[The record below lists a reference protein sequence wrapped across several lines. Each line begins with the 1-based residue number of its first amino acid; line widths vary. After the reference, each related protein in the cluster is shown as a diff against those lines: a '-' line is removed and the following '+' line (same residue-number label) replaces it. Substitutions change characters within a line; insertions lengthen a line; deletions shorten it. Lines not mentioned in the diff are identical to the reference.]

1 MHSLRDGFAEL
12 RREGDPRAEASLLRT
27 LEGLEPMQIT
37 QVIRALGSYAALL
50 NVVDEAHAQSRRR
63 AELIGDTEN
72 AGVTWPASWDETMK
86 EFQAAG
92 LKRADVESLMASVEF
107 LPVFTAHPTEARR
120 YVVLKLLS
128 RVYVLCGQW
137 LAREIPDLDAAAS

>member
-63 AELIGDTEN
+63 ASN
-72 AGVTWPASWDETMK
+72 AA
-86 EFQAAG
+86 
-92 LKRADVESLMASVEF
+92 RRASVSGS
-107 LPVFTAHPTEARR
+107 RS
-120 YVVLKLLS
+120 KLNL
-128 RVYVLCGQW
+128 
-137 LAREIPDLDAAAS
+137 II